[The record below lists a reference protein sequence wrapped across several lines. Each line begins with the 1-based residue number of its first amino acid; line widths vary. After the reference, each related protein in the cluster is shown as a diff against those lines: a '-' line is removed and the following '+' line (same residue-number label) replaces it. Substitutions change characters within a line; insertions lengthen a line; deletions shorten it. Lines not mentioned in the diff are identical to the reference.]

1 MQQIK
6 WIVIFSLIISLIGCA
21 PSRSANVYTRGQARQ
36 VETIKTGIVQQI
48 DNVTLQDEATPVG
61 SVGGAVIGGIA
72 ASSIGKGTGSAI
84 ASTLGAILGGVIG
97 SNVEKH
103 ANSSSGYKII
113 VKMDNSNEMIAV
125 VQEADI
131 PFKVGQRVKVLTST
145 DTRSRAAT
153 VRVSP

>member
-1 MQQIK
+1 MKLIK
-6 WIVIFSLIISLIGCA
+6 LSIVFCMIAVTIGCA

-36 VETIKTGIVQQI
+36 VETIRTGVVQQI
-48 DNVTLQDEATPVG
+48 DNVTLQDEETSVG
-61 SVGGAVIGGIA
+61 SIGGAVVGGIA

-97 SNVEKH
+97 TNVEKQV
-103 ANSSSGYKII
+103 NSSRGYKII
-113 VKMDNSNEMIAV
+113 VKMDSSSEMIAV

-131 PFKVGQRVKVLTST
+131 SFRVGQRVKVLTST
-145 DTRSRAAT
+145 DPFSKVT

>member
-1 MQQIK
+1 MK
-6 WIVIFSLIISLIGCA
+6 WFKFIIISSLITAMLGCA

-36 VETIKTGIVQQI
+36 VETIKTGVVQQI

-61 SVGGAVIGGIA
+61 SIGGAVVGGIA

-97 SNVEKH
+97 TNVEKQV
-103 ANSSSGYKII
+103 NSSHGYKII
-113 VKMDNSNEMIAV
+113 VKMDSSNEMIAV

-145 DTRSRAAT
+145 DPLSKVT

>member
-1 MQQIK
+1 MK
-6 WIVIFSLIISLIGCA
+6 LFKLSLIFCLIAAILGCA

-36 VETIKTGIVQQI
+36 VETIKTGVVQQI

-61 SVGGAVIGGIA
+61 SIGGAVVGGIA

-97 SNVEKH
+97 TNVEKQV
-103 ANSSSGYKII
+103 NSSRGFKII

-131 PFKVGQRVKVLTST
+131 AFRVGQRVKVLTST
-145 DTRSRAAT
+145 DPFSKVT

>member
-1 MQQIK
+1 MK
-6 WIVIFSLIISLIGCA
+6 WFKFIIISCLITAILGCA

-36 VETIKTGIVQQI
+36 VETIKTGVVQQI

-61 SVGGAVIGGIA
+61 SIGGAVVGGIA

-97 SNVEKH
+97 TNVEKQV
-103 ANSSSGYKII
+103 NSSRGYKII
-113 VKMDNSNEMIAV
+113 VKMDNSNEMVAV

-145 DTRSRAAT
+145 DPLSKVT